1 MLNARS
7 RARARLL
14 YAPGMRLLIVDDD
27 VEVRHLLVRAL
38 ERDGHLVTAVAS
50 ARDARRALG
59 EGTIDLVVLDLALP
73 DGTGVELCRELR
85 RTRAP
90 LPVLMLTA
98 HSEVATRVESLDAG
112 ADDFL
117 GKPFAVAELRARVR
131 ALGRRRGR
139 SLGAVSIEH
148 GELHV
153 ELASRRATRA
163 GVELSLTPRE
173 WAILDALA
181 ARGGHV
187 VSRSELLEEV
197 WGESTEAAE
206 SSLEVLV
213 GRIRRKLGEG
223 VVRTIRGEGYALE
236 GT

>member
-1 MLNARS
+1 
-7 RARARLL
+7 
-14 YAPGMRLLIVDDD
+14 MRLLIVDDD
-27 VEVRHLLVRAL
+27 VEVRNLLVRAL

-50 ARDARRALG
+50 AGDARRVLG
-59 EGTIDLVVLDLALP
+59 EGSIDLVVLDLALP
-73 DGTGVELCRELR
+73 DGTGTHLCRELR
-85 RTRAP
+85 RTRAV

-131 ALGRRRGR
+131 ALGRRRNATF
-139 SLGAVSIEH
+139 GAVSIER
-148 GELHV
+148 GDLRV
-153 ELASRRATRA
+153 ELAARRAARGGA
-163 GVELSLTPRE
+163 ELSLTPRE

-181 ARGGHV
+181 ARAGHV
-187 VSRSELLEEV
+187 VARSVLLEEV
-197 WGESTEAAE
+197 WGEATKAAE
-206 SSLEVLV
+206 GSLEVLV